1 MTLFLKNSLLN
12 LLFPPVCL
20 GCKKELTTET
30 YLCHPCFKKLKF
42 YGRLSNLNL
51 KFVDELNIAGDY
63 DDKSLAALI
72 KILKF
77 NGVSNAALTLIKF
90 LCLFWQGRAALG
102 DTDFLVIPIPL
113 SRKGKRRRGF
123 NQAEILARGL
133 VKNFNYEISLELI
146 KIKETKAQSS
156 LSAKKRAINIKNS
169 FSWQG
174 ENLKNRKILLVDDVV
189 TTGATLEAA
198 GLILK
203 ANGAKKIIALVVAK
217 G

>member
-1 MTLFLKNSLLN
+1 M
-12 LLFPPVCL
+12 
-20 GCKKELTTET
+20 
-30 YLCHPCFKKLKF
+30 
-42 YGRLSNLNL
+42 
-51 KFVDELNIAGDY
+51 
-63 DDKSLAALI
+63 
-72 KILKF
+72 
-77 NGVSNAALTLIKF
+77 
-90 LCLFWQGRAALG
+90 G